1 MSLKLQR
8 HACCVSISKASIR
21 LPLLPPWQRSF
32 VWQDVIPAYKL
43 RSWCLPAKR
52 AGRPPM
58 SQGGTHTWVVWD
70 FAQLD
75 KAQDKLLQIPTLQS
89 LPSPSSCEDT
99 DLVPVTHKS
108 HSTCSDCEVGQDTG
122 KNSGQEARS
131 QHFSPVLQ
139 PEMGGSRFLSCLPH
153 FLENPWKLL
162 LLKLWSLHQQHQP
175 GAYLKCRLSTFAAQR
190 NEQCYKLT
198 ILQWNLF

>member
-1 MSLKLQR
+1 MSLFLRRPSDCLYSLRDSGASYDRMSYPLINWEADVSQQR
-8 HACCVSISKASIR
+8 GQEG
-21 LPLLPPWQRSF
+21 LPCHKEAPTHELFGTSH
-32 VWQDVIPAYKL
+32 
-43 RSWCLPAKR
+43 SWTKPKTNSCKYP
-52 AGRPPM
+52 
-58 SQGGTHTWVVWD
+58 
-70 FAQLD
+70 
-75 KAQDKLLQIPTLQS
+75 
-89 LPSPSSCEDT
+89 PSSPNHLHHHARIQIWCQLPINLIQ
-99 DLVPVTHKS
+99 LVLTGS
-108 HSTCSDCEVGQDTG
+108 EEVGQDTG

-175 GAYLKCRLSTFAAQR
+175 GAYLKCGLSTFAAQR